1 MAKEVFMPKLSSTME
16 AGTLLQ
22 WFKEEGDS
30 VEVGDPLFEIMTD
43 KINIEVEAYEEG
55 TLLKRYFKE
64 DDEVPV
70 NHVIGYIGEKGEEVA
85 DEPPGESGG
94 EGSGLNQSEAAAA
107 SEPSAQLNEESEI
120 HKNDKVRAT
129 PAARR
134 AAKEEGVVL
143 QEVTGSGPKGRVHEA
158 DVKGFSQSSKTSRPS
173 ITPLARK
180 VAEAEGVEPGD
191 VQGTGPNGK
200 VYRRDVESSL
210 RGSGENSGPAAARVK
225 MEGIRKIVAKRMV
238 ESKTTA
244 PHVTLTSEV
253 DMTEAIKMR
262 EQLLGSIEKKTGFR
276 LSYTEIIMKAVAH
289 ALKEHPG
296 VNASLD
302 GEYIVY
308 HDEVNVG
315 LAVAVEN
322 GLLVPV
328 VKNADGKGLAALTEN
343 CKTLGRA
350 ARENKLKPDEMKGGT
365 FTVSNLG
372 MYAIDAFTPVINQPE
387 SAILGVGRIQ
397 EKPVGVNGQIA
408 LRPMMSVS
416 LSFDH
421 RVIDGAP
428 AAAFLTDLKSVLEQP
443 FELLV

>member
-1 MAKEVFMPKLSSTME
+1 MAKEIFMPKLSSTME

-55 TLLKRYFKE
+55 KLLKRYFKE
-64 DDEVPV
+64 DDEVAV
-70 NHVIGYIGEKGEEVA
+70 NHVIGYIGSQGESVPES
-85 DEPPGESGG
+85 PPGESG
-94 EGSGLNQSEAAAA
+94 NT
-107 SEPSAQLNEESEI
+107 EPAEVESQHPSKETIQNESPAR
-120 HKNDKVRAT
+120 NDEKVRAT

-134 AAKEEGVVL
+134 AARESGVVL
-143 QEVTGSGPKGRVHEA
+143 LEVDGSGPKGRVHEA
-158 DVKGFSQSSKTSRPS
+158 DINAFEKSGSAVTKA
-173 ITPLARK
+173 TPLARK
-180 VAEAEGVEPGD
+180 VALTEGIRLEEVDGS
-191 VQGTGPNGK
+191 GPNGK
-200 VYRRDVESSL
+200 VYRKDIDEGTLEQPVES
-210 RGSGENSGPAAARVK
+210 ARTK

-253 DMTEAIKMR
+253 DMTEAINLR
-262 EQLLGSIEKKTGFR
+262 EQLIGGIEKKTGCR
-276 LSYTEIIMKAVAH
+276 LSYTELIMKAAAH
-289 ALKEHPG
+289 TLKEHRG
-296 VNASLD
+296 MNVSLD
-302 GEYIVY
+302 GDYIVH
-308 HDEVNVG
+308 HDAVNIG

-328 VKNADGKGLAALTEN
+328 VKDADQKGLAALTEK
-343 CKTLGRA
+343 CKALGRA
-350 ARENKLKPDEMKGGT
+350 ARENKLKPDEMRGGT
-365 FTVSNLG
+365 FTISNLG

-397 EKPVGVNGQIA
+397 EKAVGVNGKIE

-428 AAAFLTDLKSVLEQP
+428 AAAFLTDLKKVLEQP
-443 FELLV
+443 YELLV